1 MRGPREP
8 EGLCVDQLGHEL
20 AQRCAWE
27 VSLGAP
33 VSQHFRST
41 VGDGSED
48 TSLAHVL
55 TGENRQTDPPA
66 KARSALAARGGT
78 GEGPEAGVVGP
89 FLLVHEERFAQKA
102 FCSSHEIADLA
113 SRRSQL
119 DRRASARTRNQ
130 TEVLHHLE

>member
-55 TGENRQTDPPA
+55 TSENRQTDPPPPRHA
-66 KARSALAARGGT
+66 
-78 GEGPEAGVVGP
+78 
-89 FLLVHEERFAQKA
+89 VH
-102 FCSSHEIADLA
+102 
-113 SRRSQL
+113 SQL
-119 DRRASARTRNQ
+119 VAEQARARRLESSA
-130 TEVLHHLE
+130 HSFSSS